1 MAYQRY
7 KTAHFSSVVLVI
19 HHWWLLIKIN
29 KMVGSRDHL
38 HHHTRKSVIRILHSP
53 IYSIR
58 KAGAA
63 EKLELVA

>member
-1 MAYQRY
+1 MAYPRY

-19 HHWWLLIKIN
+19 HHWWLLIKI